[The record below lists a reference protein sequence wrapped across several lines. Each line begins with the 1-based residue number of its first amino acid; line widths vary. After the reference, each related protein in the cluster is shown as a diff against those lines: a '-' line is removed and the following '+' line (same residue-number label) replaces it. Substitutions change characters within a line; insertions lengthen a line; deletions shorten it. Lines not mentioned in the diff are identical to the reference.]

1 MPPVVS
7 KAQLLE
13 RLAPLL
19 TGHGM
24 ARVYPDAPDSTAH
37 AASLALAGLP
47 HYDDLWA
54 GDLGKVIALIA
65 VASGARLT
73 GVELVRRAELLAER
87 VGALKDRVNGPVQA
101 LQLVVYE
108 RPLPAQER
116 EFILEEAR
124 KAGLFPLARSRV
136 ATWLFSLSDL
146 TLHVN
151 RFPGW
156 PAELGPAE
164 LRKLLVSPAA

>member
-1 MPPVVS
+1 MPRGPD
-7 KAQLLE
+7 KALFLA
-13 RLAPLL
+13 RLDPLL
-19 TGHGM
+19 TAAGM
-24 ARVYPDAPDSTAH
+24 SRIYPEAPEPVAH

-73 GVELVRRAELLAER
+73 GVELVRRADLLAER

-101 LQLVVYE
+101 LQLIVYE

-116 EFILEEAR
+116 EFI
-124 KAGLFPLARSRV
+124 
-136 ATWLFSLSDL
+136 
-146 TLHVN
+146 
-151 RFPGW
+151 
-156 PAELGPAE
+156 
-164 LRKLLVSPAA
+164 